1 MDNFQKYSRLM
12 LLIAGAVLAFILGIA
27 LLIFILRLF
36 SSTLIHI
43 PGFDGFF
50 AYVILIIPYLI
61 FYTAYYFLYQNIRG
75 SKSRLTKLFA
85 SIVLVIGLLVC
96 SITLILTTIVFA
108 GVKIPWLT
116 LFSENSGY
124 ALVFQIVLVL
134 IIAGVIAAGSA
145 KEKDW
150 MERGKDHS

>member
-12 LLIAGAVLAFILGIA
+12 LLIAGAAVAFILGIG

-43 PGFDGFF
+43 PGFDRFF
-50 AYVILIIPYLI
+50 EYCILIIPYLI
-61 FYTAYYFLYQNIRG
+61 FYTAYYFLYQNMRA

-96 SITLILTTIVFA
+96 SITLILSTLAFA
-108 GVKIPWLT
+108 HAKI
-116 LFSENSGY
+116 
-124 ALVFQIVLVL
+124 
-134 IIAGVIAAGSA
+134 
-145 KEKDW
+145 
-150 MERGKDHS
+150 